1 MFSKSC
7 EYGIKAAIY
16 IATKSQKDE
25 RVSLKEIATAINS
38 PKAFT
43 SKILQLL
50 VKGDIIKSIQ
60 GSSGGFEIEKDDLSK
75 IKISKILMA
84 INGVD
89 KFSMCGIGL
98 RDCSPKTP
106 CPIHHKYKLIREQIN
121 EMLQNLDLKEL
132 SNSVSAAHSF
142 LTV

>member
-16 IATKSQKDE
+16 IASKSQKDE
-25 RVSLKEIATAINS
+25 RVSLKEIAIAINS

-43 SKILQLL
+43 AKILQLL
-50 VKGDIIKSIQ
+50 VKGNIVKSVQ
-60 GSSGGFEIEKDDLSK
+60 GSTGGFEIAKEDLSK

-89 KFSMCGIGL
+89 KYSMCGIGL
-98 RDCSPKTP
+98 RECSPKSP

-121 EMLQNLDLKEL
+121 EMLHNSDLKEL
-132 SNSVSAAHSF
+132 GHSVNIENTF
-142 LTV
+142 LNI